1 MCGRQARML
10 EFLNAKIYF
19 SKIAENVRQA
29 KDYMTTKIRKSPA
42 KIIFLS
48 GNFCICK

>member
-1 MCGRQARML
+1 ML

-19 SKIAENVRQA
+19 SKIAEDMRQD

-42 KIIFLS
+42 KIILLS
-48 GNFCICK
+48 GNFCLCK